1 MLWKWMMFLFAG
13 LLYSESALAEIPLKV
28 MSFNVR
34 YGTALDGPNAWPL
47 RRDLL
52 VETIRKYDPDILGT
66 QETLEF
72 QAEYMAENLSG
83 YRWIGVGRDADGGG
97 EFTAILYKH
106 KVLLPIESGNYWLSE
121 DPGMPGSVSWDS
133 SLTRMVTWIKFR
145 HRETGTF
152 FHYAN
157 THFDHR
163 GEEARQQSAR
173 LMLERIAA
181 LPQDLPVIVTGDFN
195 AHAERSEP
203 YRIFIEGGMSDA
215 WTTAEHRE
223 GPVTTWSA
231 FKAPDPDSKQ
241 RIDWILYR
249 GPFSVE
255 HCETVTYNDE
265 GRYPSDHY
273 PVFARMTLKP

>member
-1 MLWKWMMFLFAG
+1 MMWKWTMFLFAG
-13 LLYSESALAEIPLKV
+13 LICSESALAEIPLKV
-28 MSFNVR
+28 MTFNVR

-72 QAEYMAENLSG
+72 QVEYMAENLSE
-83 YRWIGVGRDADGGG
+83 YRWIGVGRDANGGG
-97 EFTAILYKH
+97 EHTAILYKH
-106 KVLLPIESGNYWLSE
+106 KVLLPIVSGNYWLSE
-121 DPGMPGSVSWDS
+121 DPEAPGSVSWDS

-152 FHYAN
+152 FYYAN

-173 LMLERIAA
+173 LMLERIAL
-181 LPQDLPVIVTGDFN
+181 LPPELPVIVTGDFN
-195 AHAERSEP
+195 ATAERSEP
-203 YRIFIEGGMSDA
+203 YRIFIDGGMKDA
-215 WTTAEHRE
+215 WTGADRQE
-223 GPVTTWSA
+223 GPATTWSG
-231 FKAPDPDSKQ
+231 FKAPDPNSKQ

-255 HCETVTYNDE
+255 HCETVTHNED